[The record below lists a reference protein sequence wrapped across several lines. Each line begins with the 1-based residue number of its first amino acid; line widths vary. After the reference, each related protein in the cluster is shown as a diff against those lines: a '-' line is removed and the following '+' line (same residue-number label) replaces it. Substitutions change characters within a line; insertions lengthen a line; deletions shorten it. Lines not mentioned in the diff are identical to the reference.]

1 MAACRLLALIGS
13 SCRRLARPLL
23 RDKRPKSLVPCLH
36 SFDLLPDLGV
46 VDAMWRALARRRIM
60 AASSSPCPH
69 PPPPESRLVAP
80 VFVEP
85 GTRTSLGTPSRFVA
99 PPRAPLACT
108 R

>member
-23 RDKRPKSLVPCLH
+23 GDEWPKSLVPCLH
-36 SFDLLPDLGV
+36 SFDLLPDFGV

-60 AASSSPCPH
+60 AASSIPCPH
-69 PPPPESRLVAP
+69 PPPPESRLVAR

-85 GTRTSLGTPSRFVA
+85 GTLSSVGSAAGASAYAGRSGN
-99 PPRAPLACT
+99 
-108 R
+108 